1 MRRKTRGAWTARRI
15 YTLPFPRAGDQ
26 YHQYDDGIVTT
37 SRGTYVAGPAAGTSP
52 QLQDV
57 PDRQRTQK
65 PLFLLCSATRGM
77 SLGSCIVTRNGVTGH
92 RAGDLGVV
100 GVHGQR
106 IRDSRQC
113 THQSMIATRCVKMV
127 LLRLEGHLLPEQKAE
142 VGLVGPG
149 DIPSEGQVHM
159 ADACRIV
166 FQTEHTR
173 CQVLGKCSGERETI
187 PSNAGRRRYLLTS
200 SDLAVSA
207 LEQALT
213 VHSRARIS

>member
-1 MRRKTRGAWTARRI
+1 M
-15 YTLPFPRAGDQ
+15 
-26 YHQYDDGIVTT
+26 TT
-37 SRGTYVAGPAAGTSP
+37 SRGTYVADPAAGTSP

-65 PLFLLCSATRGM
+65 PLFLLCSATSGM

-100 GVHGQR
+100 RVHGQH

-166 FQTEHTR
+166 FQCEHTR
-173 CQVLGKCSGERETI
+173 CPVLGKCSGERETT
-187 PSNAGRRRYLLTS
+187 PSDAGRQHYLPTS
-200 SDLAVSA
+200 SDLAFSA
-207 LEQALT
+207 HEQVLT
-213 VHSRARIS
+213 LHNRTRTS